1 MEGIKIEELYE
12 LAKRKC
18 RITWYDEYTEQRI
31 RDITENALESLKR
44 KLGMEDW
51 DEEDF
56 LSPGTTRILF
66 ENYCMYDWNDMLEDF
81 SKNYKE
87 EILAERHKYEV
98 KHAKKENAELQ

>member
-1 MEGIKIEELYE
+1 MNVRKFEELCE

-18 RITWYDEYTEQRI
+18 RITWCDEYTEQRI
-31 RDITENALESLKR
+31 HDIVENAVASLKR
-44 KLGMEDW
+44 KLGMSDQE
-51 DEEDF
+51 EEDF

-87 EILAERHKYEV
+87 EILSERHKYEV
-98 KHAKKENAELQ
+98 KHAKKEDAKL